1 MTESPTSDG
10 LDVAI
15 SGGSMG
21 GLFTGYALRTAGH
34 AVDIFERS
42 NAELQS
48 RGAGIVAQPRMLDFM
63 DTHDIVSVN
72 EITTRTT
79 QRQYLDRSGAVE
91 RERAETMTFTSWDG
105 VYRCLRDGFPDE
117 HYHTG
122 RRTTGVERDR
132 KAATIRFGNGETRHA
147 DLAVI
152 AEGGQS
158 QTRDELLP
166 DVEPTY
172 AGYIAWRGV
181 IPEDAAPASVRNQ
194 FEDTF
199 TFYHGSDDLILG
211 YFIPGPN
218 GGTGTGER
226 RLNWVWYDDLR
237 NCDERERLMTDE
249 DGDHHEFAVP
259 PGKLS
264 SVVEDELHAA
274 ATDRLPDVFTD
285 LVRTT
290 DDPFVQ
296 TIYDLTV
303 PEMVFGRVCL
313 IGDCAFVA
321 RPHTAAGT
329 AKAATDGIEL
339 AKAVSNT
346 NDTAGAL
353 REWEDERLDAGR
365 QLVATEKRMGTDY
378 ME

>member
-1 MTESPTSDG
+1 
-10 LDVAI
+10 
-15 SGGSMG
+15 
-21 GLFTGYALRTAGH
+21 
-34 AVDIFERS
+34 
-42 NAELQS
+42 
-48 RGAGIVAQPRMLDFM
+48 MLDFM
-63 DTHDIVSVN
+63 DTHDIVSPN
-72 EITTRTT
+72 EITTQTT
-79 QRQYLDRSGAVE
+79 QRQYLDRNGAVE
-91 RERAETMTFTSWDG
+91 RERAETMTFTSWDA
-105 VYRCLRDGFPDE
+105 VYRCLQNAFPDE
-117 HYHTG
+117 QYHTG
-122 RRTTGVERDR
+122 RQTTGIERDR
-132 KAATIRFGNGETRHA
+132 KAATIHFNDGEVRHT

-218 GGTGTGER
+218 GETETGER

-237 NCDERERLMTDE
+237 DCDERERLMAGE

-264 SVVEDELHAA
+264 PVVEDELRTT
-274 ATDRLPDVFTD
+274 ATDRLPAVFTD

-290 DDPFVQ
+290 DDPFAQ

-313 IGDCAFVA
+313 VGDCAFVA

-329 AKAATDGIEL
+329 AKATTDGIEL
-339 AKAVSNT
+339 AKAVSDT

-365 QLVATEKRMGTDY
+365 QLVATGKRMGTDY